1 MPGGVNTVPMVNG
14 VNPID
19 PVGQA
24 IAEQQAQR
32 QQQLADTLRQQSLQP
47 IEVRSGN
54 ISWTQGLAQLAQAIA
69 ANHLNRSAMAG
80 QYQAATQ
87 AANARQQAAT
97 PKGQVANLP
106 YDTNNNPYSGNGQH
120 RNLLQ
125 KLGDFVSGGAPLNR
139 PAMASPTGQPGMSA
153 PPMASAPAM
162 AIPSG
167 SGSIPAANNAPLPV
181 NQGAGPTPT
190 VGQPAPSQAGVVSSP
205 ASPPSGAV
213 MGTGAMSLTGDPQ
226 RDIALSMLYPQEFGK
241 AVTANATPT
250 EVSKQLTQAG
260 IDPNSD
266 QGRQYMIEAARK
278 AALTPIGDDRRG
290 YLYDPYTGALK
301 GYHAMLDP
309 GQHPTADAS
318 GNINGVE
325 TLPGFAKSTEQIAGA
340 GARGRAQ
347 GDLTDVVNPQ
357 TGEHSKVP
365 SSSLLG
371 PPPESNTNNG
381 RGAGSLQ
388 KTYGT
393 PAATNGSPVN
403 NVTGQSPAEIAAGT
417 ARGTASAARFDGYT
431 QAAQGSQER
440 QTQLASI
447 IHLAN
452 SNSFGPGSEGIA
464 TMAGYINT
472 AFRRAND
479 GKDVIDPTSANATA
493 MVTKYATQLAA
504 NQASSMGLAG
514 TDTKFD
520 AILNAVPNPHLQ
532 NGALREMAKYFQS
545 NEQAV
550 QAKANA
556 STNWTASHG
565 YDHSDQFEK
574 TWRGAYD
581 RSNPIDQ
588 SILYAV
594 PKGPDAFQAALRVMT
609 PATRDYAIER
619 YKNLRKMGAF

>member
-1 MPGGVNTVPMVNG
+1 MLANRDPAEYNKALIAKASPNAMENTLAHAQAALARGDTATAITLLQSVHKENYIAPITARAGNAVLDPNDPNHVLNMVPQIIPNGNPEIVNG
-14 VNPID
+14 RFTGNYVAAGGAADITQSQAEAKAKGEAAGQLVETVNP
-19 PVGQA
+19 VTGQR
-24 IAEQQAQR
+24 EYQQKT
-32 QQQLADTLRQQSLQP
+32 TL
-47 IEVRSGN
+47 
-54 ISWTQGLAQLAQAIA
+54 
-69 ANHLNRSAMAG
+69 
-80 QYQAATQ
+80 
-87 AANARQQAAT
+87 
-97 PKGQVANLP
+97 
-106 YDTNNNPYSGNGQH
+106 
-120 RNLLQ
+120 
-125 KLGDFVSGGAPLNR
+125 LGGGA
-139 PAMASPTGQPGMSA
+139 G
-153 PPMASAPAM
+153 
-162 AIPSG
+162 
-167 SGSIPAANNAPLPV
+167 
-181 NQGAGPTPT
+181 
-190 VGQPAPSQAGVVSSP
+190 
-205 ASPPSGAV
+205 
-213 MGTGAMSLTGDPQ
+213 
-226 RDIALSMLYPQEFGK
+226 
-241 AVTANATPT
+241 
-250 EVSKQLTQAG
+250 
-260 IDPNSD
+260 
-266 QGRQYMIEAARK
+266 
-278 AALTPIGDDRRG
+278 
-290 YLYDPYTGALK
+290 
-301 GYHAMLDP
+301 
-309 GQHPTADAS
+309 
-318 GNINGVE
+318 
-325 TLPGFAKSTEQIAGA
+325 
-340 GARGRAQ
+340 
-347 GDLTDVVNPQ
+347 
-357 TGEHSKVP
+357 
-365 SSSLLG
+365 
-371 PPPESNTNNG
+371 G

-388 KTYGT
+388 STYGT
-393 PAATNGSPVN
+393 PPPANGAPAN
-403 NVTGQSPAEIAAGT
+403 NVSSQSPAEIAAGT
-417 ARGTASAARFDGYT
+417 ARGKASAARFDGYT

-447 IHLAN
+447 VHLAN

-493 MVTKYATQLAA
+493 MVTKFATQLAA

-514 TDTKFD
+514 TDAKFD